1 MEENVKE
8 NEFVTIAKKLW
19 EKIKKF
25 VRSGIKQIFV
35 GFGEAIKDEWGN
47 LRETFS
53 EKKLREGFRIFLK
66 NFTHNFDIVYLCVV
80 IALVVYGLI
89 VLSSAGDT
97 GTVLNQI
104 IFVAGGILAMLII
117 SNLKVETIKKIS
129 PFLMFI
135 ATILLFLVFTRADYN
150 GTHRRFFGMQPS
162 ELGKVTLIM
171 WLAYLMD
178 RHKKSKDKP
187 SAFLTFLIIT
197 AAYGVLIAAESHLS
211 GCLLYLCIGYAMM
224 WYADMNKKCFAG
236 VTAFVIVVFLV
247 AVWKPEIIPGVK
259 DYQLE
264 RIVIWKKILF
274 NGELTS
280 NEKLNKARQVLQS
293 LYGIGS
299 GGLLGVGYGNS
310 GQKISNL
317 QEKDNDFIFAV
328 LGEELG
334 FIGAILMLAAYAAL
348 VYLGFK
354 IAFKTKTTYGR
365 LVALGISTQMALQV
379 LINVA
384 VATSLLPNT
393 GISLPFFSNG
403 GSSMVVNLA
412 SMGIMLSISKDSG
425 QVKKDA

>member
-1 MEENVKE
+1 MEENINEKPVGTIE
-8 NEFVTIAKKLW
+8 NWWNKIIKPELQQIILGPKKVVTEFVKSPKKV
-19 EKIKKF
+19 F
-25 VRSGIKQIFV
+25 
-35 GFGEAIKDEWGN
+35 N
-47 LRETFS
+47 
-53 EKKLREGFRIFLK
+53 EGWL
-66 NFTHNFDIVYLCVV
+66 NFDIAYLCVV

-89 VLSSAGDT
+89 VLSSASDSI
-97 GTVLNQI
+97 LKQAL
-104 IFVAGGILAMLII
+104 FAFGGIAIMIII
-117 SNLKVETIKKIS
+117 SKIKVSAIKEIS
-129 PFLMFI
+129 PFLMAF
-135 ATILLFLVFTRADYN
+135 ATIFLVAVFLRTDYN
-150 GTHRRFFGMQPS
+150 GTHRWFFFFQPS

-171 WLAYLMD
+171 CLAYLMD
-178 RHKKSKDKP
+178 KYKKSKDKV
-187 SAFLTFLIIT
+187 SSFFVFLGIT
-197 AAYGVLIAAESHLS
+197 IFYGVMILLESHLS

-224 WYADMNKKCFAG
+224 WYADMDKKCFLG
-236 VTAFVIVVFLV
+236 ITAVVIVGFLIV
-247 AVWKPEIIPGVK
+247 AWKPESIPLLK
-259 DYQLE
+259 DYQAE

-299 GGLLGVGYGNS
+299 GGLFGVGYGNS

-317 QEKDNDFIFAV
+317 QEKENDFIFAV

-334 FIGAILMLAAYAAL
+334 FFGAILMLAAYGVL

-412 SMGIMLSISKDSG
+412 SMGIMLSISKDNRR
-425 QVKKDA
+425 VKKDA

>member
-1 MEENVKE
+1 MEENINEKPVGTIE
-8 NEFVTIAKKLW
+8 NWWNKIIKPELQQIILGPKKVITEFVKSPKKV
-19 EKIKKF
+19 F
-25 VRSGIKQIFV
+25 
-35 GFGEAIKDEWGN
+35 N
-47 LRETFS
+47 
-53 EKKLREGFRIFLK
+53 EGWL
-66 NFTHNFDIVYLCVV
+66 NFDIAYLCVV

-89 VLSSAGDT
+89 VLSSASNSI
-97 GTVLNQI
+97 LKQAL
-104 IFVAGGILAMLII
+104 FAFGGIAIMIII
-117 SNLKVETIKKIS
+117 SKIKVSAIKEIS
-129 PFLMFI
+129 PFLMAF
-135 ATILLFLVFTRADYN
+135 ATILLVAVFLRTDYN
-150 GTHRRFFGMQPS
+150 GTHRWFFFFQPS

-171 WLAYLMD
+171 SLAYLMD
-178 RHKKSKDKP
+178 KYKKSKDKV
-187 SAFLTFLIIT
+187 SSFFVFLGIT
-197 AAYGVLIAAESHLS
+197 IFYGVMILLESHLS

-224 WYADMNKKCFAG
+224 WYADMDKKCFLG
-236 VTAFVIVVFLV
+236 ITAVVIVGFLIV
-247 AVWKPEIIPGVK
+247 AWKPESIPLLK
-259 DYQLE
+259 DYQAE

-299 GGLLGVGYGNS
+299 GGLFGVGYGNS

-317 QEKDNDFIFAV
+317 QEKENDFIFAV

-334 FIGAILMLAAYAAL
+334 FFGAILMLAAYGVL

-412 SMGIMLSISKDSG
+412 SMGIMLSISKDNRR
-425 QVKKDA
+425 VKKDA

>member
-1 MEENVKE
+1 MEENINEKPVGTIE
-8 NEFVTIAKKLW
+8 NWWNKIIKPELQQIILGPKKVITEFVKSPKKV
-19 EKIKKF
+19 F
-25 VRSGIKQIFV
+25 
-35 GFGEAIKDEWGN
+35 N
-47 LRETFS
+47 
-53 EKKLREGFRIFLK
+53 EGWL
-66 NFTHNFDIVYLCVV
+66 NFDIAYLCVV

-89 VLSSAGDT
+89 VLSSASNSI
-97 GTVLNQI
+97 LKQAL
-104 IFVAGGILAMLII
+104 FAFGGIAIMIII
-117 SNLKVETIKKIS
+117 SKIKVSAIKEIS
-129 PFLMFI
+129 PFLMAF
-135 ATILLFLVFTRADYN
+135 ATIFFVAVFLRTDYN
-150 GTHRRFFGMQPS
+150 GTHRWFFFFQPS

-171 WLAYLMD
+171 SLAYLMD
-178 RHKKSKDKP
+178 KYKKSKDKV
-187 SAFLTFLIIT
+187 SSFFVFLGIT
-197 AAYGVLIAAESHLS
+197 IFYGVMILLESHLS

-224 WYADMNKKCFAG
+224 WYADMDKKCFLG
-236 VTAFVIVVFLV
+236 ITAVVIVGFLIV
-247 AVWKPEIIPGVK
+247 AWKPESIPLLK
-259 DYQLE
+259 DYQAE

-299 GGLLGVGYGNS
+299 GGLFGVGYGNS

-317 QEKDNDFIFAV
+317 QEKENDFIFAV

-334 FIGAILMLAAYAAL
+334 FFGAILMLAAYGVL

-412 SMGIMLSISKDSG
+412 SMGIMLSISKDNRR
-425 QVKKDA
+425 VKKDA

>member
-1 MEENVKE
+1 MEESIKGKKVGTIKNCWNKIIKPELLQILLGLKKVII
-8 NEFVTIAKKLW
+8 EFVKSPK
-19 EKIKKF
+19 
-25 VRSGIKQIFV
+25 SIFNK
-35 GFGEAIKDEWGN
+35 GW
-47 LRETFS
+47 L
-53 EKKLREGFRIFLK
+53 
-66 NFTHNFDIVYLCVV
+66 NFDIAYLCVV

-89 VLSSAGDT
+89 VFSSASEK
-97 GTVLNQI
+97 VLKQA
-104 IFVAGGILAMLII
+104 VYALVGILVMIFI
-117 SNLKVETIKKIS
+117 SKIKVSVIKEIS

-135 ATILLFLVFTRADYN
+135 ATILLFAVFFRADYN
-150 GTHRRFFGMQPS
+150 GTHRRVWGIQPS

-171 WLAYLMD
+171 WLGYLMD
-178 RHKKSKDKP
+178 KYKKSKDKT
-187 SAFLTFLIIT
+187 SSFFVFLGIT
-197 AAYGVLIAAESHLS
+197 AIYGVLVLLESHLS
-211 GCLLYLCIGYAMM
+211 GCILYLCIGYAMM
-224 WYADMNKKCFAG
+224 WYADMDKKWFVVVTAG
-236 VTAFVIVVFLV
+236 VFAIFLLV
-247 AVWKPEIIPGVK
+247 VWKPESILGLK
-259 DYQLE
+259 DYQAE

-299 GGLLGVGYGNS
+299 GGLFGVGYGNS

-317 QEKDNDFIFAV
+317 QEEANDFIFAV

-334 FIGAILMLAAYAAL
+334 FFGAILMFAAYGVL

-393 GISLPFFSNG
+393 GISLPFFSSG

-412 SMGIMLSISKDSG
+412 SMGIMLSISKDSR